1 MPAIANTTTTSQFQQ
16 LTVKEI
22 DFIERFTRN
31 WDSLRE
37 ILGIMRPIRKTPG
50 TKLVSNKASIVLQD
64 GSVAEGDE
72 VPFSQAT
79 VVPVAYADLDLRK
92 YRKAVTAEAVAKYGA
107 AIAVQ
112 KTDDALI
119 TELQTNVLDEF
130 YAFAKTGTLVSA
142 YDSFQMAV
150 SMAIGS
156 VTDKFKKMRR
166 DFSNI
171 VVFVNTLDLYSY
183 LGGAEVTVQSAN
195 GVQYLKNF
203 LGADTMIIS
212 SEIEK
217 GTVIATPADN
227 IVLYYIDPGDGDFKE
242 LGLDYTTGNGET
254 NLIGIHKEGN
264 YSRVMGE
271 TNALMGM
278 KLWAEYIDGIAVV
291 YVNSGNLEAVTV
303 APETSTIYNYDP
315 ATLQA
320 DISVNGNEI
329 DGTLHYVT
337 TGDLASYW
345 GPGNFLALKFG
356 EYQNVKVGLVPTK
369 GSGLAALDSDRNA
382 AFVVADTDQKVI
394 VQKTVGSNRKTQIYS
409 LAGLT
414 LETAE
419 G

>member
-1 MPAIANTTTTSQFQQ
+1 MPIQNTTTTSQFSQ

-37 ILGIMRPIRKTPG
+37 IIGIMRPIRKTPG
-50 TKLVSNKASIVLQD
+50 TKLVSSKASIVLQD
-64 GSVAEGDE
+64 GAVAEGDE

-79 VVPVAYADLDLRK
+79 VVPVAYADLELRK

-107 AIAVQ
+107 AVAVQ

-130 YAFAKTGTLVSA
+130 YAFAKTGALVSA

-166 DFSNI
+166 DFSNV
-171 VVFVNTLDLYSY
+171 VVFVNTLDLYEY
-183 LGGAEVTVQSAN
+183 LGGAEITVQNAN

-203 LGADTMIIS
+203 LGAETMIIS
-212 SEIEK
+212 SEIDR
-217 GTVIATPADN
+217 GMVIATPADN
-227 IVLYYIDPGDGDFKE
+227 IILYYIDPADGNFKD
-242 LGLDYTTGNGET
+242 LGLNYTTGNGET

-264 YSRVMGE
+264 YGRVMGE
-271 TNALMGM
+271 THALMGL

-291 YVNSGNLEAVTV
+291 YINSGNLTAVTV
-303 APETSTIYNYDP
+303 APETNTIYGYNP
-315 ATLQA
+315 TALQS
-320 DISVNGNEI
+320 DIAVNGNEI
-329 DGTLHYVT
+329 DGSLKYVT

-345 GPGNFLALKFG
+345 GPGHFLALKFG
-356 EYQNVKVGLVPTK
+356 EYQGVKVGLVPSK
-369 GSGLAALDSDRNA
+369 GSGMAALDSDQNA
-382 AFVVADTDQKVI
+382 AFVVADNSQRLI
-394 VQKTVGSNRKTQIYS
+394 VQKTVGGNRKTQVYELS
-409 LAGLT
+409 GLT
-414 LETAE
+414 LEAA
-419 G
+419 GA